1 MTRESRSQKQ
11 DPSPRHQG
19 NHENPRAAAAA
30 PPETKEGT
38 RPTTLGTAGLL
49 TALSALLLS
58 VVSFAAAGVA
68 VPSIGTS
75 LQASASEQSLVVSV
89 YSLGFAVPMVV
100 GGRLGD
106 IYGRRRLFLYGMAGF
121 TVFSLVA
128 TLAPTITVLI
138 AARALTG
145 VSEAAM
151 VPQVLA
157 TITASTRGR
166 ERARA
171 VAWFGATAGGATAV
185 GQVLGGVLLAV
196 PLFGAP
202 WRTVF
207 AMSVLMG
214 VVAFLAALRWMPG
227 TEAPGDRSLDLVGTA
242 LLGTSLLALMIPL
255 SQGGALGWP
264 GWCWALLAA
273 GPVAFVAFWTRQLSL
288 HRRDLVPLVPPPLLR
303 LKSYRHGLVMAL
315 LLQSS
320 FGAFTFLYALST
332 QTGLGWSPMRAALVL
347 LPFALCFFAVSV
359 WSGRLAP
366 RFGFRRLLTVGAFV
380 QAVMLVATAAS
391 VLLRS
396 PGIGEW
402 TLGALLVGVGVGQAL
417 MFGPLVGAMIADV
430 PPSSAGAAS
439 GVVQTTQQAAM
450 GLGVAV
456 AGGLLGAALADS
468 GAPSEQ
474 AYVTALA
481 VCMIVQAV
489 FAVAFALFA
498 LTLPGR
504 VVRPRAAVP
513 RP

>member
-1 MTRESRSQKQ
+1 MA
-11 DPSPRHQG
+11 G
-19 NHENPRAAAAA
+19 A
-30 PPETKEGT
+30 
-38 RPTTLGTAGLL
+38 RPATLGVAGLL

-58 VVSFAAAGVA
+58 VVSFAAAGIA
-68 VPSIGTS
+68 VPNIGTS
-75 LQASASEQSLVVSV
+75 LQASASEQSLVVSI
-89 YSLGFAVPMVV
+89 YSLGFAAPMVV

-106 IYGRRRLFLYGMAGF
+106 LYGRRRLFLCGMAGF
-121 TVFSLVA
+121 TAFSLMA
-128 TLAPTITVLI
+128 ALAPTITMLI
-138 AARALTG
+138 VARALTG
-145 VSEAAM
+145 VSAAAM

-185 GQVLGGVLLAV
+185 GQVLGGVLLSV
-196 PLFGAP
+196 PSSGSP

-207 AMSVLMG
+207 AMSALMG
-214 VVAFLAALRWMPG
+214 VAAFLAAVRWMPS
-227 TEAPGDRSLDLVGTA
+227 TDAPGDRSLDLIGTA

-273 GPVAFVAFWTRQLSL
+273 SPLAFAAFWTRQLRL

-303 LKSYRHGLVMAL
+303 LKSYGLGLIMAL

-332 QTGLGWSPMRAALVL
+332 QTGQGWSPMRAALVL
-347 LPFALCFFAVSV
+347 LPFALCFLAVSI
-359 WSGRLAP
+359 WSGKLAP
-366 RFGFRRLLTVGAFV
+366 RFGFRRLLTVGGFV
-380 QAVMLVATAAS
+380 QSAMLVATAAS
-391 VLLRS
+391 VLLQS
-396 PGIGEW
+396 PGMSEW

-456 AGGLLGAALADS
+456 AGGLLGTAMAGPAA
-468 GAPSEQ
+468 PPEQ
-474 AYVTALA
+474 AYMTALA
-481 VCMIVQAV
+481 ICMLVQAV
-489 FAVAFALFA
+489 FAIAFALLA
-498 LTLPGR
+498 LSF
-504 VVRPRAAVP
+504 PR
-513 RP
+513 R